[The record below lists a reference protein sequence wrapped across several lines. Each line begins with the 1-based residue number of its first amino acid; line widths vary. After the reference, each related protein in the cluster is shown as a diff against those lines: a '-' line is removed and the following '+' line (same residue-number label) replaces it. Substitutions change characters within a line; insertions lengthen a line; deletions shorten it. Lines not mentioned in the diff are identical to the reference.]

1 MHPLGTLLESVAAHG
16 GHLVVHGTGIKVV
29 APVPLPTDLI
39 ETLRVH
45 KAALRELLLDEETH
59 VSTKT
64 AGHPT
69 SDVQGTSRTSRT
81 SETSPAGPQT
91 QVGDAPIDVET
102 ARAHLTILLTA
113 IHEGCRRGLAQHLE
127 RTPAEMTRALLANA
141 GGLSLEQWRE
151 RCEQAGEAVTLAG
164 LVADYRDRL
173 RQLEAL
179 GGDIFPDAAALELAL
194 LMGDDP
200 PGEMRP

>member
-1 MHPLGTLLESVAAHG
+1 MQSLSLLLDAVAAHG
-16 GHLVVHGTGIKVV
+16 GQLVVHGDGVKVLS
-29 APVPLPTDLI
+29 PTRLPADLLDS
-39 ETLRVH
+39 LREH
-45 KAALRELLLDEETH
+45 KAALRDLLMEEPPPAATH
-59 VSTKT
+59 GLTGRDKALGASE
-64 AGHPT
+64 
-69 SDVQGTSRTSRT
+69 T
-81 SETSPAGPQT
+81 SETSETPPRGRQM
-91 QVGDAPIDVET
+91 QVGDVAIDVET

-164 LVADYRDRL
+164 LVATYRGRL

-179 GGDIFPDAAALELAL
+179 DGDIFPDAAALEMAL
-194 LMGDDP
+194 LY
-200 PGEMRP
+200 RPQAEEAR